1 MLVKKAMSNGENT
14 RREIS
19 KTREILKKVK
29 LIEIKTRGMVN
40 ELFSGE
46 YHSVFKGRGIDFSE
60 VREYQFGDDVR
71 LIDWNVSA
79 RFGHP
84 FVKVYQEERELV
96 VLLMVDLSAS
106 GDFGTL
112 KQTKNEIAAE
122 ISATLAFSALKN
134 NDKVGLILFT
144 DKIELFIPP
153 KKGKSHILLLLR
165 ELLFFQPQ
173 NRGTD
178 VAGALQY
185 LNKVM
190 KKKAIVFL
198 ISDFWTSDFDTPLKI
213 AGAKHD
219 LVALRLSDRREKE
232 LPPGNLLELFDPES
246 GKRLIIDLKRKDFR
260 NSYRR
265 AISENYSLLQE
276 KFKRCNVDYIEADTS
291 GSYIDSLVKFF
302 RKRARRR

>member
-1 MLVKKAMSNGENT
+1 MQNGENI

-19 KTREILKKVK
+19 RTREILKKVK

-60 VREYQFGDDVR
+60 VRDYQFGDDVR

-84 FVKVYQEERELV
+84 FVKVYQEERELM

-173 NRGTD
+173 NKGTD
-178 VAGALQY
+178 IAGALQY

-198 ISDFWTSDFDTPLKI
+198 MSDFWASDFDTPMKI

-232 LPPGNLLELFDPES
+232 LPPGNLLELWDPET
-246 GKRLIIDLKRKDFR
+246 GARKILDLRKRDFR
-260 NSYRR
+260 ETYRS
-265 AISENYSLLQE
+265 AIVSNFQVLRE
-276 KFKRCNVDYIEADTS
+276 KFKRCNVDYIEVDTS
-291 GSYIDSLVKFF
+291 GDYINSLVKFF
-302 RKRARRR
+302 RKRARKR